1 MKITRHI
8 IYLKKLCPVCQQG
21 MSLFPCYCPIC
32 NCIIVICDEEGTIF
46 TDINNIIEENTLDQ
60 LFPYDKEVMCPS
72 CGKVPLVKF
81 KDIEKENILK
91 LGFHESEFG
100 FTSTSN

>member
-21 MSLFPCYCPIC
+21 ISLFPCYCPVC

-46 TDINNIIEENTLDQ
+46 TDINNIIEENSLDQ
-60 LFPYDKEVMCPS
+60 FSLMIKKLCVLHAE
-72 CGKVPLVKF
+72 KF
-81 KDIEKENILK
+81 HSLSSKI
-91 LGFHESEFG
+91 
-100 FTSTSN
+100 